1 MAYILGATI
10 PDNKSII
17 TALQKIYGVGLN
29 KSTFICKNIGLTS
42 KIRTF
47 ELTEKQKY
55 ALVQFAE
62 KANLLFESD
71 LIRLNADAKKRLVT
85 LRIFR
90 GIRSKQGF
98 PVRGQRTHTNGKT
111 AKKNLNKNGKYR

>member
-1 MAYILGATI
+1 MSYLLGTTI
-10 PDNKSII
+10 PDNNNI
-17 TALQKIYGVGLN
+17 TIALQKIYGFGCT
-29 KSTFICKNIGLTS
+29 KSESICKSIGLTHN
-42 KIRTF
+42 IRTS

-55 ALVQFAE
+55 KLIRFVE
-62 KANLLFESD
+62 KSNLTFKSD
-71 LIRLNADAKKRLVT
+71 LIRLVSDAKKRLII

-111 AKKNLNKNGKYR
+111 AKKKSTQSRNV